1 MQASNASIA
10 CMKSYQMTIRQVPE
24 KVSRKLREV
33 SRREAKSLNRTALEA
48 LERGLGIAEEPVL
61 YHDLDD
67 LSGTWVEDKDFNRV
81 VAEMDHVDP
90 ELAALVAQPIGT
102 GEPAAPLQPDG
113 GGDLRASPLRARA
126 PSACIAPALR
136 SYSSR

>member
-90 ELAALVAQPIGT
+90 ELAALVAQHG
-102 GEPAAPLQPDG
+102 AVV
-113 GGDLRASPLRARA
+113 
-126 PSACIAPALR
+126 C
-136 SYSSR
+136 SRDAHFDQLPQIPRI